1 MTGHKMRHR
10 ASGGKVADEAK
21 DQKESDGGKPKAYDA
36 QGSNVEKEAEER
48 KRGGKVDKKKERKR
62 GGKVEGEKPKMRM
75 DRACRKDGGR
85 VGSDKSPFTSARHT
99 SGVVDHRTDD

>member
-1 MTGHKMRHR
+1 MKAHKR

-21 DQKESDGGKPKAYDA
+21 DYDESKGGEPKAYDA
-36 QGSNVEKEAEER
+36 QGSNVDKEASER
-48 KRGGKVDKKKERKR
+48 KRGGKVKERKR

-85 VGSDKSPFTSARHT
+85 VGSDKSPFSSARNA
-99 SGVVDHRTDD
+99 SAVVDHRTDS

>member
-1 MTGHKMRHR
+1 MMKHKR

-21 DQKESDGGKPKAYDA
+21 DYDESKGGEPKAYDA
-36 QGSNVEKEAEER
+36 QGSNVEKEASER
-48 KRGGKVDKKKERKR
+48 KRGGKVRKR

-85 VGSDKSPFTSARHT
+85 VGSDKSPFTSARNA
-99 SGVVDHRTDD
+99 SKVVDHQTDD